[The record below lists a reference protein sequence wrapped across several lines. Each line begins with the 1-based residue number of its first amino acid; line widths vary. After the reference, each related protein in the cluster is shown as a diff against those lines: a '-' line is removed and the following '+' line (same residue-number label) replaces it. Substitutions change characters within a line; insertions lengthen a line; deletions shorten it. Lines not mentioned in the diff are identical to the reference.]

1 MNWKRFNST
10 LLLLIAICFSPLSH
24 AESSLEAAPEAK
36 SVVKFETAWIDVR
49 SKIEN
54 IIDKIDG
61 DPLIPHADI
70 VEGVSA
76 MFPDKNTEIKLYCRR
91 GVRAGRALTALKE
104 AGYTNV
110 SNVGSIDDARKLRGI
125 TE

>member
-1 MNWKRFNST
+1 MNWKTLSST
-10 LLLLIAICFSPLSH
+10 FLLLIAIFFSPLSL
-24 AESSLEAAPEAK
+24 AESSVEVVPEAK
-36 SVVKFETAWIDVR
+36 SETAWIDVR

-54 IIDKIDG
+54 IIDNIDG
-61 DPLIPHADI
+61 DPLIPHSDI
-70 VEGVSA
+70 VEGISE

-91 GVRAGRALTALKE
+91 GVRAGKALTALKK

-125 TE
+125 AE

>member
-1 MNWKRFNST
+1 MNWKKLSTT
-10 LLLLIAICFSPLSH
+10 LLLLLTIGFSPLSH
-24 AESSLEAAPEAK
+24 AESSAEVAPSVEVK
-36 SVVKFETAWIDVR
+36 SETVWIDVR

-54 IIDKIDG
+54 IIDNIDG
-61 DPLIPHADI
+61 DPLISHSEI

-76 MFPDKNTEIKLYCRR
+76 IYPDKNTEIKLYCRR

-110 SNVGSIDDARKLRGI
+110 SNAGSIDEARKERGI
-125 TE
+125 TN